1 MKKQLSYLVSALLIL
16 VQFGCASAPYQ
27 SGLAPNVKKE
37 ANNFYGRFKTQDGLK
52 LFAQWWTPAPGPSK
66 AAIIIVHGLK
76 DHSRR
81 YAETAQKLT
90 QNNYSVYAFDLR
102 GHGDS
107 EGQRVW
113 VDSFDDYVND
123 LQAFYDLVQK
133 KEPNKPIFIFGHSMG
148 GAIVTLFSLR
158 KSRPVAG
165 MVLSGPAL
173 KLDVSSF
180 TTGSTKYMV
189 APLLPTLA
197 VLSLNEDD
205 FSRDPKVV
213 EGIKNDPLIY
223 HDAGPAKTASELFKA
238 VDTIQENLAK
248 VDTPFIALHG
258 QKDLLTMYEGSTDL
272 FQGSR
277 AKGKS
282 VKLYQNAYHDLL
294 HEPEKDKVFA
304 DMLAWL
310 EGRMASPA
318 APPAAAPGSAPK
330 Q

>member
-1 MKKQLSYLVSALLIL
+1 MKNHLKILISFVVALAIS
-16 VQFGCASAPYQ
+16 GCASAPYQ
-27 SGLAPNVKKE
+27 SGLAPAIKKE
-37 ANNFYGRFKTQDGLK
+37 ANNSIGRFKTDDGLK

-66 AAIIIVHGLK
+66 AAVIIVHGLK

-90 QNNYSVYAFDLR
+90 QSNYSVYAFDLR

-113 VDSFDDYVND
+113 VDSFDQYVND
-123 LQAFYDLVQK
+123 LQTFYDLVQK

-165 MVLSGPAL
+165 LVLSGPAL
-173 KLDVSSF
+173 QLDVASI
-180 TTGSTKYMV
+180 TTGSTKYLV
-189 APLLPTLA
+189 SPLLPTLA
-197 VLSLNEDD
+197 VLKLNEED

-213 EGIKNDPLIY
+213 AEINNDPLIY
-223 HDAGPAKTASELFKA
+223 HGAGPAKTAAELFKA
-238 VDTIQENLAK
+238 VDTIRENMAK
-248 VDTPFIALHG
+248 VETPFIALHG
-258 QKDLLTMYEGSTDL
+258 QQDKLTMYEGSADL
-272 FQGSR
+272 FQISK
-277 AKGKS
+277 AKGKAL
-282 VKLYQNAYHDLL
+282 KLYQQAYHDLL
-294 HEPEKDKVFA
+294 HEPEKEKVYG

-318 APPAAAPGSAPK
+318 PAVSTTPK

>member
-1 MKKQLSYLVSALLIL
+1 MKKGFKFAVAALLTFL
-16 VQFGCASAPYQ
+16 MTACASAPYQ
-27 SGLAPNVKKE
+27 SGLAPKDIKKE
-37 ANNFYGRFKTQDGLK
+37 ANNHHGRFKTADGLK
-52 LFAQWWTPAPGPSK
+52 LFAQWWTPSAGPSK
-66 AAIIIVHGLK
+66 AAIIMVHGLK

-90 QNNYSVYAFDLR
+90 QNNFSVYAFDLR

-123 LQAFYDLVQK
+123 LQIFFDIVQK
-133 KEPNKPIFIFGHSMG
+133 KEPNKPIFLFGHSMG
-148 GAIVTLFSLR
+148 GAVVTLFSLR

-165 MVLSGPAL
+165 MVLSAPAL
-173 KLDVSSF
+173 RLDVGSF
-180 TTGSTKYMV
+180 TTGSTKYLV
-189 APLLPTLA
+189 SPLLPTLA
-197 VLSLNEDD
+197 VLKLNEAD

-213 EGIKNDPLIY
+213 EEINNDPLIY

-238 VDTIQENLAK
+238 VETIQENMTK
-248 VDTPFIALHG
+248 IDTPFITLHG

-272 FQGSR
+272 FQTSK

-282 VKLYQNAYHDLL
+282 VKLYQQAYHDLL
-294 HEPEKDKVFA
+294 HEPEKEKVFS
-304 DMLAWL
+304 DMLTWL
-310 EGRMASPA
+310 QGRLSSTA
-318 APPAAAPGSAPK
+318 AVVSTTPK